1 MTFIIL
7 GRTEESGSLY
17 CERLVYFFYLLDNI
31 LLLEVFNQF
40 ALILSK
46 RLSPEDKCEDAATAN
61 PALLARLCQHP
72 PLTRTWDQILVSQIP
87 LENELINV
95 FKTFFSH
102 LAVNYFVLVH
112 LADEHALLQLGFFNL
127 LQVQLFIFRH
137 GS

>member
-40 ALILSK
+40 ALVLSK
-46 RLSPEDKCEDAATAN
+46 RLSPEDKCEDAAIAN
-61 PALLARLCQHP
+61 PALLARLCQYP
-72 PLTRTWDQILVSQIP
+72 PLPRTWDQILVSQIP
-87 LENELINV
+87 LKNELINV